1 MRHRAI
7 ALVLVAGMLVAACS
21 RAPAASDIGGPS
33 VRNTSPV
40 ATVIPASASPAS
52 APTATPAATLD
63 PEVARAIDFRRTFD
77 LRFDLPFVVASLH
90 DPKASS
96 DPFGVPVYPDEA
108 TKLYAD
114 LADQDAT
121 IPIVVDYASGHR
133 NESGGVYIDR
143 DVHPAMVTSLW
154 TGHLA
159 EHAAAL
165 AALLHG
171 HPTAVR
177 LVRYTEIE
185 LDALRDRVE
194 ADIDW
199 MERIPARMQSL
210 GIGIVENV
218 VTMDVSSAEPTA
230 VRQIEQHYGLG
241 DSLVV
246 TSDGTGSVYLP
257 WGTVKVTL
265 RTADGRIPKAPGD
278 LNIDYDYDPAVPGQC
293 GDGVGYGIAEDGTVR
308 FPCQAGA
315 RTLVIT
321 GLNAKGGNV
330 EVGRK
335 TVTVIGGKTIPV
347 TIRVRNP

>member
-1 MRHRAI
+1 MRHRVS
-7 ALVLVAGMLVAACS
+7 ALILAVTCVAACS
-21 RAPAASDIGGPS
+21 RTPAASDVADRSVPS
-33 VRNTSPV
+33 TVPV
-40 ATVIPASASPAS
+40 ATVPPAIVTSS
-52 APTATPAATLD
+52 PTATPAASLD

-77 LRFDLPFVVASLH
+77 LRFDLAFVIASLH
-90 DPKASS
+90 DPAASS

-121 IPIVVDYASGHR
+121 VPIVVDYASGHR

-154 TGHLA
+154 TAHLS

-177 LVRYTEIE
+177 LVRYTQIE
-185 LDALRDRVE
+185 LEAFRDRVE
-194 ADIDW
+194 TDLDW

-230 VRQIEQHYGLG
+230 IRQIEEHYGLG
-241 DSLVV
+241 DQLVV
-246 TSDGTGSVYLP
+246 TSDGTGAVFLP

-265 RTADGRIPKAPGD
+265 RTADGKIPRAPGD
-278 LNIDYDYDPAVPGQC
+278 LNIDYDYDPAVPGHC
-293 GDGVGYGIAEDGTVR
+293 GDGVGYGIADNGTVR

-315 RTLVIT
+315 RALVIT

-335 TVTVIGGKTIPV
+335 TVTVVAGKTVSI
-347 TIRVRNP
+347 TIRVKNP